1 MLFLL
6 NPKKGGEEMSK
17 KSWRE
22 KMMVTM
28 VVVFLGLFIGIKPWC
43 IIDTPAFAASA
54 VTLQGES
61 WTPPMTPVVRVIGPE
76 FMKGLEQAT
85 GGMVK
90 TSLLSGGALGPA
102 PELYTRLVQKV
113 IDWGQFNI
121 GYTPGVFPLTEMFEL
136 PIRYP
141 SAEILTKAIIEIHK
155 KGYRDKEYGEVK
167 FLFDYAI
174 GPYQLWSNVKI
185 TRVEDL
191 AGKKLRCPSPTYV
204 EVTKAVG
211 GVPVSFPSGEIFTA
225 MQKGIIDAT
234 WACGDM
240 AAAFK
245 IGEIAKYVIMTNIGT
260 TTQTWAMNKTPFQAL
275 PEAGKKYIEEN
286 WEKLSLFG
294 GRTFDEY
301 NEKGFAFARKNK
313 VETIQWSE
321 AELKKMDKI
330 ITPVFK
336 TWADKLEGKGLPG
349 KKALSDLHQTLEKLG
364 VKEPFVLPR

>member
-1 MLFLL
+1 
-6 NPKKGGEEMSK
+6 MSRK
-17 KSWRE
+17 LCQG
-22 KMMVTM
+22 KMMVIM
-28 VVVFLGLFIGIKPWC
+28 VVVVLVVLVGVMSWCVIK
-43 IIDTPAFAASA
+43 TPASAAA
-54 VTLQGES
+54 PFTLTGES
-61 WTPPMTPVVRVIGPE
+61 WTPPMTPVVRLIGPE

-85 GGMVK
+85 GGEVK

-102 PELYTRLVQKV
+102 PELYTRLVQRV

-141 SAEILTKAIIEIHK
+141 SAEILTKAIIEINK
-155 KGYRDKEYGEVK
+155 KGYRDKEYGDVK

-191 AGKKLRCPSPTYV
+191 VGKKLRCPSPTYV
-204 EVTKAVG
+204 EISKALG
-211 GVPVSFPSGEIFTA
+211 GVPVSMPAGEIFTS
-225 MQKGIIDAT
+225 MQKGIIDGT

-260 TTQTWAMNKTPFQAL
+260 TTQTWAMNKTVFKAL

-313 VETIQWSE
+313 VETIEWSE
-321 AELKKMDKI
+321 AELKKMDKM
-330 ITPVFK
+330 ITPLFK
-336 TWADKLEGKGLPG
+336 TWAAKLEGKGLPG
-349 KKALSDLHQTLEKLG
+349 MKALSELHQALEKLG